1 MGEVMKENV
10 GFTCENCGTDVPKH
24 NNGSYRNHCT
34 KCLYSK
40 HLDNKPGDR
49 LSECQG
55 LMAPIGQRLHS
66 KKGIQILHK
75 CLLCGH
81 EQFNIIDEVED
92 DFFFFF
98 SLKVK

>member
-1 MGEVMKENV
+1 MKENV
-10 GFTCENCGTDVPKH
+10 GFTCENCGTRVPEHK
-24 NNGSYRNHCT
+24 NGSYRNHCT
-34 KCLYSK
+34 ECLYSK
-40 HLDNKPGDR
+40 HLDNRPGDR
-49 LSECQG
+49 LSTCHG

-81 EQFNIIDEVED
+81 EQFNIIDENED
-92 DFFFFF
+92 NFSLIL